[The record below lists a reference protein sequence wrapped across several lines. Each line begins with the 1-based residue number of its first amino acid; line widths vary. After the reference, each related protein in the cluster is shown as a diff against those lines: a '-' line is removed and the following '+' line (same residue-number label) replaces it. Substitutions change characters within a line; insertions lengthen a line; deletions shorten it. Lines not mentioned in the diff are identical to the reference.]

1 MLRGSILSLDRSI
14 DSELVLEKIPMEF
27 STGFEVIL
35 KKKLFFR
42 IGMFQRGT
50 LASGIGLSWND
61 FIIDYTFLND
71 GFVNGI
77 EKNHLLSVSV
87 SIERLKKYFSNISIV
102 DWVMPACP
110 PQIRGHIRKPGPKGL
125 EHRIRRIHV
134 SRGRCCKYA
143 AVRHNFQR
151 NLFQKTGACKVRG
164 PWKSKT
170 ALIVVLLYPV
180 RQRGG

>member
-1 MLRGSILSLDRSI
+1 
-14 DSELVLEKIPMEF
+14 MEF
-27 STGFEVIL
+27 SAGFEAIL

-87 SIERLKKYFSNISIV
+87 SIERLKRYFSNKIGEV
-102 DWVMPACP
+102 
-110 PQIRGHIRKPGPKGL
+110 K
-125 EHRIRRIHV
+125 
-134 SRGRCCKYA
+134 
-143 AVRHNFQR
+143 
-151 NLFQKTGACKVRG
+151 
-164 PWKSKT
+164 
-170 ALIVVLLYPV
+170 
-180 RQRGG
+180 